1 MNGKLYMTKLS
12 SSLFWDMDMEQ
23 VNMDTCP
30 SQIVQRVLEY
40 GNINDWKL
48 ILSYYGLPM
57 IVELCKNMR
66 SLSPVC
72 LSYICC
78 ISNTS
83 KEEYRCY
90 HISQLSSTPWNF

>member
-1 MNGKLYMTKLS
+1 MKEIDIDK
-12 SSLFWDMDMEQ
+12 
-23 VNMDTCP
+23 CP

-40 GNINDWKL
+40 GNMNDWRQTL
-48 ILSYYGLPM
+48 AYYGLPK

-66 SLSPVC
+66 TLPPVC

-78 ISNTS
+78 ISGTS

-90 HISQLSSTPWNF
+90 HISQSNKTHWNS